1 MTVSS
6 DEQSL
11 ELVAGIPDPTRTR
24 GYGSGRVDFSRVGLG
39 RVRVRRPRVR
49 VYPVLPVKNTILERE
64 PFDFCMFS
72 KLLMMKQLQYGT

>member
-24 GYGSGRVDFSRVGLG
+24 GYGSGRFFTGRVGSG
-39 RVRVRRPRVR
+39 TGTTSTGTGIPGF
-49 VYPVLPVKNTILERE
+49 TRE
-64 PFDFCMFS
+64 EHDF
-72 KLLMMKQLQYGT
+72 GTRTFQFLYVF